1 MIFEEFWEEYQ
12 KIKKASS
19 IIKEKHTQ
27 NKVFNHY
34 INSHNIKHNI
44 NNFNNSSYSKQ
55 SVAKLLS
62 NLDKYGCKRGMEYI
76 LKNAENP
83 YLLNE
88 ENESISI
95 EDTLKNWEKDFSNNA
110 NSKEAW
116 HLMFSIKEKA
126 TKNNIEILQKS
137 VDEVMKNNFFG
148 YKYVMVTHTHQ
159 NNPHIHI
166 ILNKRNQIT
175 KKKIHFN
182 SKDEIKEFWND
193 LRSDFAINLSYRGLK
208 YHNQSILEQDLDKK
222 YKKIQNSLYLD
233 ENNPKEEL
241 NNLLLNNIQNETQK
255 GENKKSKIDILVDDL
270 KDLNKQ
276 RDDLIILINQ
286 YKKKSNKRFYK
297 FAKDLK
303 EVNIKI
309 KANES
314 LIKQE
319 IKELN
324 SIQNRLNVLNK
335 ELNSYTYQNI
345 DLLKKQKQFC
355 DLFISAKNK
364 TKSDYLNY
372 QKIKK
377 SIDKNTLDNLIK
389 RSIESKEIQA
399 KLFNKDTNI
408 FKLQSYLKELDT
420 NIDLLKKSNAELNE
434 YESYLKRLENN
445 KIFIEKIIKD
455 RFNHIKQ
462 EISKNRNINLN
473 SFIVKE
479 YQKGCECLNQKD
491 DLNITF
497 KASKI
502 SKANENKNIKQI

>member
-1 MIFEEFWEEYQ
+1 MNENTTKSIF
-12 KIKKASS
+12 KK
-19 IIKEKHTQ
+19 
-27 NKVFNHY
+27 Y
-34 INSHNIKHNI
+34 INNYNI

-62 NLDKYGCKRGMEYI
+62 NLDKGGCKRGMKYI

-88 ENESISI
+88 ENESVSI
-95 EDTLKNWEKDFSNNA
+95 DETLKDWGKDFSNNT

-166 ILNKRNQIT
+166 ILNKKNQIT
-175 KKKIHFN
+175 NKKIHFN

-208 YHNQSILEQDLDKK
+208 YHNQSVIEQDLEKK

-241 NNLLLNNIQNETQK
+241 NNLLLNNIKNETQK
-255 GENKKSKIDILVDDL
+255 GENKKSKIDVLVDEL

-286 YKKKSNKRFYK
+286 YKKKNNKRFYK

-314 LIKQE
+314 LIKKE

-345 DLLKKQKQFC
+345 DLLKK
-355 DLFISAKNK
+355 
-364 TKSDYLNY
+364 TKAIL
-372 QKIKK
+372 
-377 SIDKNTLDNLIK
+377 
-389 RSIESKEIQA
+389 
-399 KLFNKDTNI
+399 
-408 FKLQSYLKELDT
+408 
-420 NIDLLKKSNAELNE
+420 
-434 YESYLKRLENN
+434 
-445 KIFIEKIIKD
+445 
-455 RFNHIKQ
+455 RFVYK
-462 EISKNRNINLN
+462 
-473 SFIVKE
+473 
-479 YQKGCECLNQKD
+479 C
-491 DLNITF
+491 
-497 KASKI
+497 
-502 SKANENKNIKQI
+502 